1 MMPEYSTP
9 TEILAPNLGIGW
21 QTGFDLSVELSPIA
35 ASANIVR
42 NWNGVA
48 KNLVD
53 PEFRLFALRLTSG
66 DDMRP
71 PALAGMWPGTVF
83 SIVPPNE
90 VMLVIPVGG
99 SAAIFPRAIH
109 SARALTMS
117 FEDVESSSAGKTVT
131 LTAPATEPVRVYA
144 RLQYQVIVTEP
155 WRETYR
161 EAAASSQWQLVT
173 EELGGIS

>member
-1 MMPEYSTP
+1 MMNEYTTP
-9 TEILAPNLGIGW
+9 TEILAAALGLGW

-42 NWNGVA
+42 NWNGIA

-53 PEFRLFALRLTSG
+53 PEFRLFAIRISSG

-71 PALAGMWPGTVF
+71 PALANLWPGTVF

-90 VMLVIPVGG
+90 VMIVIPTGG
-99 SAAIFPRAIH
+99 TAAVFPRAVH
-109 SARALTMS
+109 SARALTMG
-117 FEDVESSSAGKTVT
+117 FDDVSSSINGKTVT
-131 LTAPATEPVRVYA
+131 LSAPATEPVRVYA
-144 RLQYQVIVTEP
+144 RQQYEVIVTEP

-161 EAAASSQWQLVT
+161 EVEAASQWQLAT
-173 EELGGIS
+173 EELGGNI

>member
-1 MMPEYSTP
+1 MMTEYTTP
-9 TEILAPNLGIGW
+9 TEILAPALGLGW

-42 NWNGVA
+42 NWNGIA

-53 PEFRLFALRLTSG
+53 PEFRLFALRISSG

-71 PALAGMWPGTVF
+71 PALADMWPGTVF

-90 VMLVIPVGG
+90 LMRVIPVGG
-99 SAAIFPRAIH
+99 TAVTFSRPVH
-109 SARALTMS
+109 SARALTMG
-117 FEDVESSSAGKTVT
+117 FDDVSSSIAGKTVT
-131 LTAPATEPVRVYA
+131 LSAPATEPLRVYA
-144 RLQYQVIVTEP
+144 RLQYEVIVTEP

-161 EAAASSQWQLVT
+161 EAEAASQWQLAT
-173 EELGGIS
+173 EEVGGDI